1 MQWWYFLKTYHGI
14 GLCGTFSLTL
24 LRQFIYL
31 ITLFDVEQK
40 GHGVVLG
47 IKKWFDESFDGYFV
61 EESVWD
67 LGFW

>member
-1 MQWWYFLKTYHGI
+1 M
-14 GLCGTFSLTL
+14 GLAYLELLVLTL
-24 LRQFIYL
+24 LRWFIYL

-47 IKKWFDESFDGYFV
+47 IKKWFDESFDGYLV

-67 LGFW
+67 LGFQ